1 MPEKPEAN
9 WASYNNFRSGDLSAA
24 DGVLG
29 VDIDDNALIAAGD
42 NAINNK
48 VALALR
54 HSKEPLDE
62 RFDIVIANILTNPL
76 CVLAPLLA
84 GRVATGGRIALAGV
98 LAPQAAQV
106 IAAYAPWLDQRV
118 AKRKGAAWRG
128 LNSITVSR
136 SVAAS

>member
-1 MPEKPEAN
+1 
-9 WASYNNFRSGDLSAA
+9 
-24 DGVLG
+24 VLG

-106 IAAYAPWLDQRV
+106 IAAYAPWLALHV
-118 AKRKGAAWRG
+118 GAEREGWVRLEG
-128 LNSITVSR
+128 R
-136 SVAAS
+136 RC